1 VSTKDRLR
9 FAAGC
14 ANSDGMAGKKRLL
27 IIGLDCA
34 EPSLVFDRLADRLP
48 TLNGLRRRGSW
59 GLLETTVPPTTIPA
73 WVSMFTGRDPG
84 QLGVYG
90 FRIRRDHGY
99 GELGLFH
106 SRMVEAP
113 RVWDRLGTAGL
124 TSYILGVPGTFPPR
138 PMKGRLVSSFLA
150 PGNESEYTYPPGLK
164 EQVESIAGGYM
175 LDVEGFRTEDK
186 KWLLKQI
193 RKMTEKRFKVARSW
207 AKKPDWDLMIMV
219 EMGTDRI
226 HHGFW
231 RCFDEKHRLH
241 KPGNRFQNAIPDY
254 YAYIDSEAAA
264 LIEAAGPGTEVMVV
278 SDHGARALD
287 GGFRINEWLVQQGD
301 LVLKEN
307 TTEIDWLKTRA
318 WGEGGYHARIFL
330 NIKGRE
336 PNGVLDSK
344 EVAAYRADLASR
356 LEKTTDEKGK
366 PLGTQVIYPEKVYRE
381 IKGIPPDLMVYFGNL
396 AWRSI
401 GELGTGEI
409 HARGNDTGPDDANH
423 TEHGIFI
430 YSLAGHLSSPSILD
444 ITPMILDFFEL
455 DA

>member
-1 VSTKDRLR
+1 VDK
-9 FAAGC
+9 
-14 ANSDGMAGKKRLL
+14 KKRLL
-27 IIGLDCA
+27 VIGLDSA

-48 TLNGLRRRGSW
+48 TLNSLRRRGSW
-59 GLLETTVPPTTIPA
+59 GRLETTIPPSTIPA

-90 FRIRRDHGY
+90 FRVRRDRGY

-113 RVWDRLGTAGL
+113 RVWDRLSAAGL
-124 TSYILGVPGTFPPR
+124 TSYVLGVPGTFPPR
-138 PMKGRLVSSFLA
+138 PLKGRLVSSFLA
-150 PGNESEYTYPPGLK
+150 PGNESQYTYPPTLK
-164 EQVESIAGGYM
+164 ERVESIAGGYM
-175 LDVEGFRTEDK
+175 LDVEGFRTENK

-193 RKMTEKRFKVARSW
+193 REMTEKRFRVARNW
-207 AKKPDWDLMIMV
+207 AEKPDWDLMIMV
-219 EMGTDRI
+219 EMGTDRM

-231 RCFDEKHRLH
+231 RTFDPAHRLYR
-241 KPGNRFQNAIPDY
+241 PGNRFESAIPDY
-254 YAYIDSEAAA
+254 YASIDSEVAS
-264 LIEAAGPGTEVMVV
+264 LIEAAGPQTEVMVV

-307 TTEIDWLKTRA
+307 TTEIDWPRTRA
-318 WGEGGYHARIFL
+318 WGEGGYHGRIFL

-336 PNGVLDSK
+336 PSGVLDPE
-344 EVAAYRADLASR
+344 EVGAYRADLAAR

-366 PLGTQVIYPEKVYRE
+366 PLGTLVIYPEKVYRE

-401 GELGTGEI
+401 GELGTGKI

-430 YSLAGHLSSPSILD
+430 YSQPGHLSSPSVLD
-444 ITPMILDFFEL
+444 VTPLILDFFNL